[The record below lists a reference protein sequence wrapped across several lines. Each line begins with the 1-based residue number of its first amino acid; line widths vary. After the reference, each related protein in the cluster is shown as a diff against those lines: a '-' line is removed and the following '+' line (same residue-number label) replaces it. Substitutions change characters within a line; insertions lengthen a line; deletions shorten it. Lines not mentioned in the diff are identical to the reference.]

1 MNQSYKRGLY
11 RHERRESGRGTERQR
26 NGRAHVKGRR
36 GRWDVT
42 CMQSIRLTKEIGAGS
57 YASLSPG
64 LLPPFSPLSF
74 APLALLQSLGW
85 GIRLLYSYLIMK
97 VNKRSIVALKL
108 ARSQLGGFPKAI
120 GGPGLWQTLVVT
132 WVWMLILWRHQW
144 YWPLDFSAM
153 SQQLFIGIAV
163 KFGTE
168 FPGAPNFHRAP
179 P

>member
-1 MNQSYKRGLY
+1 MNESYKRGLY

-153 SQQLFIGIAV
+153 SQQLFSSLVPLIFIGRHLND
-163 KFGTE
+163 FS
-168 FPGAPNFHRAP
+168 N
-179 P
+179 

>member
-1 MNQSYKRGLY
+1 MNESYKRGLY
-11 RHERRESGRGTERQR
+11 RHERGESGRGTERQR

-36 GRWDVT
+36 GWWDVT
-42 CMQSIRLTKEIGAGS
+42 CVQSIRLTKEIGPGS

-108 ARSQLGGFPKAI
+108 AHSQLWGGGSWF
-120 GGPGLWQTLVVT
+120 VT
-132 WVWMLILWRHQW
+132 DTRGHMSMNANPLAPPW
-144 YWPLDFSAM
+144 YWPLRF
-153 SQQLFIGIAV
+153 
-163 KFGTE
+163 
-168 FPGAPNFHRAP
+168 
-179 P
+179 